1 MASTAVSVIRPSS
14 PPRTGA
20 VMKMLS
26 RTDEWPYKVGEWL
39 SIRRERIFTLMWVS
53 APVAF
58 VVPLVII
65 DHFET
70 ALLVGFVAHMVVIAC
85 CYAALNVVH
94 RHRYGV
100 WIWPW

>member
-1 MASTAVSVIRPSS
+1 
-14 PPRTGA
+14 
-20 VMKMLS
+20 MKMLS

-39 SIRRERIFTLMWVS
+39 SLRRDGIFTLMWVS

-58 VVPLVII
+58 VIPFFII

-70 ALLVGFVAHMVVIAC
+70 ALLIGFVAYTTVVLC
-85 CYAALNVVH
+85 CFAALNVVH